1 MMMFSVGDFQNTYEE
16 IFIFAS
22 DVDSGAPGCRTHPR
36 KKKTDRL
43 VRFERVYTH
52 EMVKMTNLY
61 YQNKKGGFIYG

>member
-1 MMMFSVGDFQNTYEE
+1 MMEMFLVGDFQNTYEE

-22 DVDSGAPGCRTHPR
+22 DVDSGAPGCRNHPR
-36 KKKTDRL
+36 KKKADHS

-61 YQNKKGGFIYG
+61 YK